1 MTARALNASPKSQG
15 HGQLVEAH
23 EAAYKD
29 SARLSP
35 KEITGYLLERVGQ
48 RITAVATGVADAR
61 PVRSW
66 RDGAAIPHEE
76 HDWKLRVLYRV
87 VRPIYEI
94 YGDQTARV
102 FLRSSNPQLGDES
115 PLLVIADNSQK
126 EAEPAV
132 LAATRAFLEG

>member
-1 MTARALNASPKSQG
+1 MNTSLETREYEQVVRI
-15 HGQLVEAH
+15 Q

-29 SARLSP
+29 SARLGP
-35 KEITGYLLERVGQ
+35 QQITGYLLEHVGQ

-66 RDGAAIPHEE
+66 RDGTATPQEE

-87 VRPIYEI
+87 VRPIHEI
-94 YGDQTARV
+94 YGAQTARA

-115 PLLVIADNSQK
+115 PLLVIADMPQK
-126 EAEPAV
+126 DGEPAV

>member
-1 MTARALNASPKSQG
+1 MSEVLSASPETHDYERAVRLQ
-15 HGQLVEAH
+15 EI
-23 EAAYKD
+23 AYKD
-29 SARLSP
+29 SARSDAR
-35 KEITGYLLERVGQ
+35 EIAGFLLEHVGQ
-48 RITAVATGVADAR
+48 RITAAATGVADAR

-66 RDGAAIPHEE
+66 RDGTATPHEE

-87 VRPIYEI
+87 VRPIFEI
-94 YGDQTARV
+94 YGAQTARV

-115 PLLVIADNSQK
+115 PLLWIADKSQK